1 MKQQDSTMQT
11 VAVLDFETTGLS
23 PNLGDRATEIA
34 VILLRDGQVV
44 DRFQSLM
51 NAGRRIPSDVV
62 ALTGITNE
70 MIASAPPASKVMKE
84 AAAFVGKHAVVAHNA
99 GFDKRFWQAE
109 LGLLGMTA
117 EHAFACTM
125 LVARRI
131 YPDALSHRLSSLA
144 DMLRLPKSGRAHRA
158 MVDAEMASH
167 LWCRLQQDIA
177 RTYGLDRI
185 DHALMARVQAT
196 AKAKVPMYLRSLAG
210 AHA

>member
-1 MKQQDSTMQT
+1 MQT

-167 LWCRLQQDIA
+167 LWCRLQQDIV

-185 DHALMARVQAT
+185 DHALMTRVQAT

>member
-1 MKQQDSTMQT
+1 MQT

-34 VILLRDGQVV
+34 VILLRDGQIV

-62 ALTGITNE
+62 ALTGITND

-99 GFDKRFWQAE
+99 GFDKRFWQSE
-109 LGLLGMTA
+109 LGLLDMSA
-117 EHAFACTM
+117 EHSFACTM

-131 YPDALSHRLSSLA
+131 YPDARSHRLSSLA
-144 DMLRLPKSGRAHRA
+144 EMLRLPQSGRAHRA

-167 LWCRLQQDIA
+167 LWCRLQHDIA
-177 RTYGLDRI
+177 RNYGLDRI
-185 DHALMARVQAT
+185 DHALMAKVQT
-196 AKAKVPMYLRSLAG
+196 TSKAKVPTYLRSLVR

>member
-1 MKQQDSTMQT
+1 MQT

-70 MIASAPPASKVMKE
+70 MIASAPPAAKVMKE

-109 LGLLGMTA
+109 LGLLGMSA

-185 DHALMARVQAT
+185 DHALMTRVQAT
-196 AKAKVPMYLRSLAG
+196 AKANVPTYLRSLVGSPA
-210 AHA
+210 

>member
-1 MKQQDSTMQT
+1 MQT

-62 ALTGITNE
+62 ALTGITND

-99 GFDKRFWQAE
+99 GFDKRFWQSE
-109 LGLLGMTA
+109 LGLLDMSA
-117 EHAFACTM
+117 EHSFACTM

-131 YPDALSHRLSSLA
+131 YPDVRSHRLSSLA
-144 DMLRLPKSGRAHRA
+144 ETLQLPKSGRAHRA
-158 MVDAEMASH
+158 MVDAEMAGH
-167 LWCRLQQDIA
+167 LWCRLQHDIA

-185 DHALMARVQAT
+185 DHDLMTRVQT
-196 AKAKVPMYLRSLAG
+196 TSKAKVPMYLRSLVRS
-210 AHA
+210 HT

>member
-1 MKQQDSTMQT
+1 MQT

-185 DHALMARVQAT
+185 DHALITRVQAT

>member
-1 MKQQDSTMQT
+1 MQT

>member
-1 MKQQDSTMQT
+1 MQT

-125 LVARRI
+125 LVTRRI

-185 DHALMARVQAT
+185 DHALMTRVQAT

>member
-185 DHALMARVQAT
+185 DHALMTRVQAT

>member
-1 MKQQDSTMQT
+1 MQT

-185 DHALMARVQAT
+185 DHALMTRVQAT
-196 AKAKVPMYLRSLAG
+196 AKAKVPIYLRSLAG

>member
-1 MKQQDSTMQT
+1 MQT

-185 DHALMARVQAT
+185 DHALMTRVQET

>member
-1 MKQQDSTMQT
+1 MQT

-51 NAGRRIPSDVV
+51 NAGRHIPSDVV

-109 LGLLGMTA
+109 LGLLGMTT

-185 DHALMARVQAT
+185 DHALMTRVQAT

-210 AHA
+210 ARV